1 MISFMF
7 TLQDKTFNSESPYL
21 DLISFFISSAIISSK
36 IALISSGSK
45 SKLKISPLKFHL
57 NYYNNFNR

>member
-1 MISFMF
+1 MF

-36 IALISSGSK
+36 IALISSGLK